1 MGKKCLGEWPID
13 LIELWNQSP
22 RSYHV
27 PVTKPRNSIFL
38 WSPGQNIG
46 FSFFTADGLT
56 PQGPDIVKR
65 RKIQL
70 LTANL
75 PLSPTPLHCEAV
87 TNRALLRVF
96 SFILTPTKGTL

>member
-1 MGKKCLGEWPID
+1 MLLGHD
-13 LIELWNQSP
+13 NFL
-22 RSYHV
+22 
-27 PVTKPRNSIFL
+27 VTDSTVQL
-38 WSPGQNIG
+38 
-46 FSFFTADGLT
+46 GLLAT
-56 PQGPDIVKR
+56 PPGPDIVKR